1 MGQKKSTTHVRD
13 MSSTKGRMFVGKLCN
28 EPLRPMQ
35 KNTAQ
40 NIKHIK
46 NLNLVLLNKVYF
58 NI

>member
-1 MGQKKSTTHVRD
+1 MQRA
-13 MSSTKGRMFVGKLCN
+13 TKAN
-28 EPLRPMQ
+28 AE